1 MAVMAIPTI
10 FTVLLTYAVYWKLY
24 KKPQK
29 KMRGS

>member
-24 KKPQK
+24 KIPQNAK
-29 KMRGS
+29 RDS